1 MFLLLS
7 LYIASLG
14 CAVAVPYFRYKY
26 APNRKDPVKFY
37 KYPGGA
43 QIHSY
48 AKMMEI
54 PNVFLFILLPILFFD
69 EQFHITPHFS
79 YATYALM
86 MLLLWSFALNIG
98 LNVYFTQQLKK
109 QNNLKTTGKALW
121 IDIGKDTFF
130 FSRLY
135 LAFAMLVII
144 LFEMDLVVK

>member
-1 MFLLLS
+1 
-7 LYIASLG
+7 
-14 CAVAVPYFRYKY
+14 
-26 APNRKDPVKFY
+26 
-37 KYPGGA
+37 
-43 QIHSY
+43 
-48 AKMMEI
+48 MMEI